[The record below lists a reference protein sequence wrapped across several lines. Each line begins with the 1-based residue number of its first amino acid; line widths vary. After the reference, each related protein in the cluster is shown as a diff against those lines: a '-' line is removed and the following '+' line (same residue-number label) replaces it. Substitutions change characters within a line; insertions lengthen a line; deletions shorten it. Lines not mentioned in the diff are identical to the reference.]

1 MELRTLE
8 YFLAVAREGNISNA
22 AKALHITQPTLSR
35 QLSSLE
41 KEFGRELYT
50 RGPKGIELTDQG
62 IILRRYAE
70 SIVELARKAE
80 DDMLLPTRSVSGTVH
95 IGAGESQAMTLVA
108 RAMDAV
114 RREYHDVDFAIH
126 SGSTAELKDGLV
138 RGFYDVMLECEM
150 REHAKM
156 NTMRLP
162 IADVWGAIARRDSE
176 VGQLAGISPADLA
189 GRSILAS
196 RQALAGTLRDWA
208 GDALDE
214 MNVVATYNLPLNG
227 RYLVRQGLGCML
239 TYEGL
244 FDVGADSDLRFVP
257 FAPRFEAHQGLVWRT
272 SMPNKQTQVFLNAM
286 EQVCE
291 GCRQ

>member
-62 IILRRYAE
+62 SILCRYAE

-80 DDMLLPTRSVSGTVH
+80 EDMLPSERSIGGTVH
-95 IGAGESQAMTLVA
+95 IGAGESQAMTLIA
-108 RAMDAV
+108 QAMDEV
-114 RREYHDVDFAIH
+114 RRTYPAVDFAIH
-126 SGSTAELKDGLV
+126 SGTTAELKDGLV

-156 NTMRLP
+156 NTMHLP
-162 IADVWGAIARRDSE
+162 VTDVWGAVALRDSA
-176 VGQLAGISPADLA
+176 VGRLEGISPADLV
-189 GRSILAS
+189 GPVSYTHL
-196 RQALAGTLRDWA
+196 TLPTNR
-208 GDALDE
+208 E
-214 MNVVATYNLPLNG
+214 V
-227 RYLVRQGLGCML
+227 
-239 TYEGL
+239 
-244 FDVGADSDLRFVP
+244 
-257 FAPRFEAHQGLVWRT
+257 
-272 SMPNKQTQVFLNAM
+272 
-286 EQVCE
+286 
-291 GCRQ
+291 

>member
-62 IILRRYAE
+62 SILCRYAE

-80 DDMLLPTRSVSGTVH
+80 EDMLPSERSIGGTVH
-95 IGAGESQAMTLVA
+95 IGAGESQAMTLIA
-108 RAMDAV
+108 QAMDEV
-114 RREYHDVDFAIH
+114 RRTYPAVDFAIH
-126 SGSTAELKDGLV
+126 SGTTAELKDGLV

-156 NTMRLP
+156 NAMHLP
-162 IADVWGAIARRDSE
+162 VTDVWGA
-176 VGQLAGISPADLA
+176 LA
-189 GRSILAS
+189 
-196 RQALAGTLRDWA
+196 LRDWA
-208 GDALDE
+208 GDALDR
-214 MNVVATYNLPLNG
+214 MDVVATFNLPLNG
-227 RYLVRQGLGCML
+227 RYLVRQGMGCML

-244 FDVGADSDLRFVP
+244 FDASESSDLRFVP
-257 FAPRFEAHQGLVWRT
+257 FAPRFEAHQGLVWRS
-272 SMPNKQTQVFLNAM
+272 SMPNKQTQAFLDAM
-286 EQVCE
+286 ERVCARHAE
-291 GCRQ
+291 DDAGIS